1 MRLLTRNRHAKML
14 KMNLVKLRWIIAVM
28 LLSAIPLTT
37 LGMRSVKAQS
47 GNCPPMSVIFQLT
60 AECQNGDGDS
70 CGGLRRIER
79 SGCSVLDAMADI
91 IFNERHPELRG
102 RTIRP
107 GETWLAQEW
116 LDIRSCEA
124 VVDYTL
130 YQRHPKLRGRKIRA
144 DETDLAREWQEIRNN
159 YYGCH

>member
-1 MRLLTRNRHAKML
+1 MSNCKPRKVIAIAGVFGTIVSILLPGIPAGKVMAIEPAQL
-14 KMNLVKLRWIIAVM
+14 NLPIAQTDD
-28 LLSAIPLTT
+28 A
-37 LGMRSVKAQS
+37 
-47 GNCPPMSVIFQLT
+47 LT
-60 AECQNGDGDS
+60 ARQLDG
-70 CGGLRRIER
+70 I
-79 SGCSVLDAMADI
+79 ADR

-124 VVDYTL
+124 VVDYTF
-130 YQRHPKLRGRKIRA
+130 YQRHPELGGRKIRP